1 MKEEYGSGFDG
12 TPEQALKYAQDTPG
26 QELEVKRLLKLI
38 RNKKMSKTL
47 KTIKEVV
54 KDKLLREQEDRLKS
68 FSQPVKK
75 QKRKDPIGD
84 LIRKTN
90 EKPPLPKQNPLRN
103 LERHYEG
110 MKKQMDTPSYM
121 DKSKKQWIANS
132 LKIKGNIFVDTGAAK
147 IIKKSGKSLLPV
159 GIKSISGNFQKGDLV
174 AVCDSKKV
182 EIACGLTN
190 YDSKQLKKI
199 IGKTTSEIRKEQSMF
214 DSDVVIH
221 TDNMIL
227 SQY

>member
-26 QELEVKRLLKLI
+26 QELEVKRLLKVI
-38 RNKKMSKTL
+38 RNKKMSKIL
-47 KTIKEVV
+47 KTIKEVI

-103 LERHYEG
+103 LERHYKG
-110 MKKQMDTPSYM
+110 MEDQMNTPSYM
-121 DKSKKQWIANS
+121 DKSKKQYI
-132 LKIKGNIFVDTGAAK
+132 
-147 IIKKSGKSLLPV
+147 
-159 GIKSISGNFQKGDLV
+159 
-174 AVCDSKKV
+174 
-182 EIACGLTN
+182 
-190 YDSKQLKKI
+190 
-199 IGKTTSEIRKEQSMF
+199 
-214 DSDVVIH
+214 
-221 TDNMIL
+221 
-227 SQY
+227 